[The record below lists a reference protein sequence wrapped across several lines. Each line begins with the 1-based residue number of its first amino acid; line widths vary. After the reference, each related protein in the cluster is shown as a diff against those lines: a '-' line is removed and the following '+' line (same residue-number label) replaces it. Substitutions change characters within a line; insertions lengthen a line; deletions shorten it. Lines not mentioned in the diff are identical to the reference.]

1 MMRRR
6 YAIALAAGGTG
17 GHVIPAHALAVEL
30 ARRGHRPMLVTDWRG
45 LRYAHL
51 FPGLPVH
58 DLNSARLQGGLIGRL
73 LGVWSMLLSTVQAI
87 GILRRT
93 HPACVVGFGGYPSL
107 PTGLAAALLGIPLC
121 LHEQNAVFGRSN
133 RFLSRLA
140 AAVALSFEE
149 TERHP
154 SADRQY
160 VVVTGNPIRRAVAAL
175 SGSAYAPPEADGE
188 FRLLVI
194 GGSQGAQILSEVVPA
209 AISAL
214 PRAAQ
219 QRLSVVQQCREE
231 DMPAV
236 RAAYAATKVR
246 VETAAF
252 LDDLPQR
259 LADAHLVIA
268 RAGASTVTELSAAGR
283 PSILVP
289 LPTATDDHQWA
300 NAQELV
306 AAGGAWVIRQ
316 DDFTPP
322 SVAKLMQ
329 NFARNP
335 HKLEQAAR
343 AAAAVGRVDAAAALA
358 DLVEQVVVA
367 FGPLDILPLPERDHG
382 LAMTGGRP

>member
-6 YAIALAAGGTG
+6 YTIALAAGGTG

-30 ARRGHRPMLVTDWRG
+30 ARRGHRPMLITDWRG

-58 DLNSARLQGGLIGRL
+58 DLNSASLQGGVIGRL
-73 LGVWSMLLSTVQAI
+73 LGIWSILLSTIQAI

-107 PTGLAAALLGIPLC
+107 PAGLAAAILGIPLC

-140 AAVALSFEE
+140 AAVALSFTE
-149 TERHP
+149 TVRRP

-175 SGSAYAPPEADGE
+175 QGSGYTPPEPDGE

-194 GGSQGAQILSEVVPA
+194 GGSQGAQVLSEVVPA

-219 QRLSVVQQCREE
+219 QRLKVVQQCREE

-236 RAAYAATKVR
+236 RAAYAATKVQ

-252 LDDLPQR
+252 LDDLPAR
-259 LADAHLVIA
+259 LAAAHLVVA

-306 AAGGAWVIRQ
+306 EAGGAWVIRQ
-316 DDFTPP
+316 SDFTPP
-322 SVAKLMQ
+322 AVAKLLQ

-335 HKLEQAAR
+335 HKLEQAAQ
-343 AAAAVGRVDAAAALA
+343 AAATVGRVDAAAALA
-358 DLVEQVVVA
+358 DLAEQVVVA
-367 FGPLDILPLPERDHG
+367 FGPLDILPLPEPDHR
-382 LAMTGGRP
+382 LAMTGGRS